1 VGALLNPTGSE
12 TALEALQTPGEV
24 VVYRG
29 ESAHRAAH
37 DHATCTAIARRVAA
51 LKGYRFAGDLGT
63 ANAAAARRYVV
74 PTSTL
79 VGIDHARALGIH
91 CEDDL
96 FGGVV
101 PHGFVATKSISH
113 AVIDARARVPD
124 GWSGPFGHEIED
136 VVLDG
141 FSAFCTEDARRAGLR
156 LLDAGAI
163 RVKHALGI
171 GGVGQVVVR
180 NRDELD
186 RALADVD
193 ADELRDY
200 GVALEQNLTDVTTY
214 SVGQVRVGDLLASY
228 CGTQSLTRNNHA
240 RMVYGGSTLVV
251 ARGDFD
257 ALLALDHPASARRA
271 ITQARVYDDAA
282 FRCFRGLFASR
293 RNYDVAE
300 GCDATGKRRTGVLE
314 QSWRVGG
321 ATGAEVEALLAFRAD
336 PALRAVHAATI
347 ERYGDDVNP
356 PNGATV
362 YFAGTDE
369 RAGPLVKFTSIEPYV
384 HTR

>member
-1 VGALLNPTGSE
+1 MRALLDPIGSE
-12 TALEALQTPGEV
+12 SALAAPQPLGEV

-37 DHATCTAIARRVAA
+37 DHATCTEIARRVAA
-51 LKGYRFAGDLGT
+51 LKGYRFAGDFGE
-63 ANAAAARRYVV
+63 ANDAMARRYVV

-91 CEDDL
+91 GEDDL

-113 AVIDARARVPD
+113 AVVDTFARVPD
-124 GWSGPFGHEIED
+124 GWSTSFGREIED
-136 VVLDG
+136 VVIDG
-141 FSAFCTEDARRAGLR
+141 FSAFCAEDARRAGLR
-156 LLDAGAI
+156 LLDAGPI

-180 NRDELD
+180 NRDELEQ
-186 RALADVD
+186 ALADVD

-200 GVALEQNLTDVTTY
+200 GVALEQNLTEVTTY
-214 SVGQVRVGDLLASY
+214 SVGQVRIGGLVATY
-228 CGTQSLTRNNHA
+228 CGTQSLTRNNHGS
-240 RMVYGGSTLVV
+240 MVYGGSTLVV

-257 ALLALDHPASARRA
+257 ALLALEHPARARRA

-300 GCDATGKRRTGVLE
+300 GCDVTGNRRSGVLE

-321 ATGAEVEALLAFRAD
+321 ATGAEVEALLAFHAD
-336 PALRAVHAATI
+336 PALRAVRAATI
-347 ERYGDDVNP
+347 ERYGGDVIP
-356 PNGATV
+356 PDGATV
-362 YFAGTDE
+362 YFAGTDP

-384 HTR
+384 HT